1 MKIGGVFI
9 LLIYVFEDL
18 LCVSILFGIKFIVVS
33 KIGVIFVF
41 IGLIVQYEINKYIN
55 QFILRNCDKRFEGS
69 ELSVMRERERSG
81 VFV

>member
-41 IGLIVQYEINKYIN
+41 IGLIV
-55 QFILRNCDKRFEGS
+55 
-69 ELSVMRERERSG
+69 
-81 VFV
+81 